1 MYVFYEETVIKKCE
15 INVDLGELLE
25 FKTIEDYINYK
36 RQFKR
41 DYDVYDEEVS
51 EPTNIEVSKLNDFD
65 KAILD
70 ECLEENNLSME
81 EYEEFINAT
90 IWDYRGLYGIR

>member
-1 MYVFYEETVIKKCE
+1 MYLFYEEVVVRKCVID
-15 INVDLGELLE
+15 VDLVELLE

-36 RQFKR
+36 RKFKS
-41 DYDVYDEEVS
+41 DYEVYDEDRLN
-51 EPTNIEVSKLNDFD
+51 PTNIEVSKLNDFD

-70 ECLEENNLSME
+70 ECLEENNISME

-90 IWDYRGLYGIR
+90 I